1 MGKVHPHITDEL
13 ADFIRQQH
21 LFFVATAPLSEAGHV
36 NLSPKG
42 LNSFRILSPMRVAYL
57 DMTGSGIETSSHLQ
71 ENGRITFMF
80 CAFEGYPSVLRLYG
94 TGSAVLPGTPEW
106 DELSPQF
113 ELFYGA
119 RQIIVADLDRV
130 HTACGY
136 AVPLMDYVGERDQ
149 LQRWACAKG
158 DEGLAEYR
166 QEKNAFS
173 IDGLPSPLGAV
184 EPQNTD

>member
-1 MGKVHPHITDEL
+1 
-13 ADFIRQQH
+13 
-21 LFFVATAPLSEAGHV
+21 
-36 NLSPKG
+36 
-42 LNSFRILSPMRVAYL
+42 
-57 DMTGSGIETSSHLQ
+57 
-71 ENGRITFMF
+71 MF

-94 TGSAVLPGTPEW
+94 TGYAVLPGTAEW

-119 RQIIVADLDRV
+119 RQIIVADLNRV
-130 HTACGY
+130 YTACGY

-149 LQRWACAKG
+149 LHRWACSKG

-166 QEKNAFS
+166 QAKNAAS
-173 IDGLPSPLGAV
+173 IDGLPSPLGAA